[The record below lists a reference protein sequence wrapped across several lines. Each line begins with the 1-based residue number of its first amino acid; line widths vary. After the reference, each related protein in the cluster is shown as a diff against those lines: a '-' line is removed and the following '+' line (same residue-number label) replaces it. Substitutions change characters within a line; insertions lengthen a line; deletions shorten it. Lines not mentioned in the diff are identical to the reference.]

1 LGAGRQRTASDIQNK
16 RMHDIRERFMAALK
30 EVSKESTTNYYD
42 FLLVAKQLGFRF
54 EEASHLMSLKNH
66 FMKNRNLLEKRRLAD
81 LLMVHQSYVRSD
93 NQDKL

>member
-1 LGAGRQRTASDIQNK
+1 MTAL
-16 RMHDIRERFMAALK
+16 R

-66 FMKNRNLLEKRRLAD
+66 FMKNKNTLDKRRLVD
-81 LLMVHQSYVRSD
+81 LLMVHQSYIRS
-93 NQDKL
+93 